1 MSEQPQQT
9 EQEQQ
14 SPSSAADALIALYVW
29 GDMMWVKS
37 LGKAFSRIRNAK
49 YGSELQTAVSY
60 MEQQGRLI
68 VSRLDSQTPVL
79 LENLVDSVRHE
90 TAEQAK
96 HIPPSPPSHVGTP
109 QPPEPPRFD
118 FTVPLGQRA
127 TDAIRV
133 DLQTELKSIR
143 ARILRQQNDIYKLT
157 AAGAATHSVQ
167 TNGDP
172 IKVAQQR
179 MMTDLLQHGTT
190 GFTDR
195 AGREWQL
202 SSYVEMAVRTATM
215 RALNEAHLQVMTAAG
230 ISLFTV
236 PTHVRTCPLCFAWQG
251 KLLSRTPDPRADA
264 TIDEARAHGLF
275 HPNCEHS
282 IVAWH
287 EGDKMQ
293 KPREWSKDDER
304 MWKAS
309 QQQRELERRIRAQKR
324 VLLASPAPEMRSEA
338 RKKIRDYRTQLK
350 ALTDSTGLLRRPHR
364 EQVDLGL
371 RPKVVTK

>member
-1 MSEQPQQT
+1 MVAGVQF
-9 EQEQQ
+9 
-14 SPSSAADALIALYVW
+14 AATRLRRETVAIVNQLDA
-29 GDMMWVKS
+29 
-37 LGKAFSRIRNAK
+37 
-49 YGSELQTAVSY
+49 
-60 MEQQGRLI
+60 
-68 VSRLDSQTPVL
+68 QTPVL

-96 HIPPSPPSHVGTP
+96 RIPPSPPSHVGVL
-109 QPPEPPRFD
+109 QPPEPPQFD

-133 DLQTELKSIR
+133 DLQTELKNIR

-167 TNGDP
+167 ANGDP
-172 IKVAQQR
+172 IRVSQQR

-195 AGREWQL
+195 AGRDWQL
-202 SSYVEMAVRTATM
+202 SSYVEMAVRTATI

-230 ISLFTV
+230 ITLFTV
-236 PTHVRTCPLCFAWQG
+236 PTHVHTCPRCFAWQG

-287 EGDKMQ
+287 EGDKLQ
-293 KPREWSKDDER
+293 EPREWSADDER

-309 QQQRELERRIRAQKR
+309 QQQRELERRIRTQKR
-324 VLLASPAPEMRSEA
+324 VLLASPAPEMRAAA
-338 RKKIRDYRTQLK
+338 RKKIHDYRAQLK
-350 ALTDSTGLLRRPHR
+350 GLTDSTGLLRRPNR
-364 EQVDLGL
+364 EQIDLGL
-371 RPKVVTK
+371 KPKANTK